1 MKRMMIATALATT
14 IGTAGFAATETEIQ
28 QVQTFDESID
38 TSGLTDA
45 QYDIAYGIVTSGDSV
60 SEKAAQLRALT
71 AKNEISQDMPM
82 ISEAEM
88 QRLMRFAPN
97 ADLSNVTQAQVE
109 MALAASYG
117 NDSVS
122 ESSQRVQS
130 ILDGSDETTRIVV
143 GEGVANLLL
152 RYAPDADLTGLT
164 ADELGLAMSYINSD
178 MTRTETAE
186 RIQTLLN

>member
-14 IGTAGFAATETEIQ
+14 IGTAGFAATEAEIQ

-71 AKNEISQDMPM
+71 TKNEISQDMPM

-130 ILDGSDETTRIVV
+130 ILDGNDETTRIVV

>member
-1 MKRMMIATALATT
+1 MKRMMIAIALATT

-28 QVQTFDESID
+28 QVQNFDESID

-71 AKNEISQDMPM
+71 TKNEISQDMPM

>member
-71 AKNEISQDMPM
+71 TKNEISQDMPM